1 MSFSIEVEK
10 RLGTR
15 TLRLAFETGAG
26 ITGVFG
32 PSGAGKTSLLN
43 LVAGALRPDHGRIAV
58 AGHVLFDGKR
68 AINLRP
74 ERRHAGYIF
83 QDGRLF
89 PHMSVRANL
98 RYGMAGGRAPALS
111 FDETVACLGVAH
123 LLDRRPA
130 ALSGGEAQRV
140 AIGRALLAGPDFL
153 LMDEPLSS
161 LDRERREEILR
172 VIERLRDRFA
182 LPILYVSHDLAEVER
197 LCDHIVLTRDLTVV
211 AAGPIGTMLADLTL
225 PFAREPAAAMVVNAG
240 IVRHDADYDLTE
252 CRIDGATLQIPGR
265 LGAPGET
272 RRLRILARDVSLATG
287 PAARS
292 SVLNVLPATI
302 AAVEPLDR
310 SHVVVL
316 LDVGGARL
324 LSAITR
330 KSRDGLALAIGQAVL
345 AQIKAVALADDRTAS
360 ARPR

>member
-1 MSFSIEVEK
+1 MSFSIRVEK
-10 RLGTR
+10 RLGAR
-15 TLRLAFETGAG
+15 TLRAAFATGAG
-26 ITGVFG
+26 ITGLFG

-43 LVAGALRPDHGRIAV
+43 LVAGALRPDRGRIEV
-58 AGHVLFDGKR
+58 AGHVLFDGER
-68 AINLRP
+68 RINLRP

-89 PHMSVRANL
+89 PHMNVAANL
-98 RYGMAGGRAPALS
+98 RYGMAAGRAAPLS
-111 FDETVACLGVAH
+111 FDETVAFLGIAP

-140 AIGRALLAGPDFL
+140 AIGRALLAGPDVL

-161 LDRERREEILR
+161 LDRERREETLR

-197 LCDHIVLTRDLTVV
+197 LCDHIVLIRDLAVT
-211 AAGPIGTMLADLTL
+211 AAGPVGTILADLTL
-225 PFAREPAAAMVVNAG
+225 PFAREPAAATVVPATV
-240 IVRHDADYDLTE
+240 VRHDADYDLTE

-265 LGAPGET
+265 LGAPGES
-272 RRLRILARDVSLATG
+272 RRLRILARDVSLVIG
-287 PAARS
+287 PPARS
-292 SVLNVLPATI
+292 SVLNLLPATV

-310 SHVVVL
+310 GHVVVRL
-316 LDVGGARL
+316 AVGGTPL

-330 KSRDGLALAIGQAVL
+330 KSWDGLALTIGRPVL
-345 AQIKAVALADDRTAS
+345 AQIKAVALAGNDAATR
-360 ARPR
+360 